1 MRRTLF
7 TMSFSFDLSALSLQ
21 PLITLLALVNPLA
34 SIPIFIHLTSGFSD
48 LERKRTIRSASL
60 AVFVILVVCALLGLR
75 ILSFFGI
82 SLASFQ
88 VAGGILLIMS
98 ALSMLNAQP
107 VKSKTNV
114 EETSYAANQASIAVI
129 PLAIPMLTGPASMST
144 MVIFANRT
152 QNWLE
157 MFVLLLYA
165 ALVAAAVYLGY
176 STAPHIARIMG
187 RTGINVMTRLMGLV
201 LASMSVEVI
210 SEGLK
215 KMFPAIL
222 G

>member
-1 MRRTLF
+1 
-7 TMSFSFDLSALSLQ
+7 
-21 PLITLLALVNPLA
+21 
-34 SIPIFIHLTSGFSD
+34 
-48 LERKRTIRSASL
+48 
-60 AVFVILVVCALLGLR
+60 
-75 ILSFFGI
+75 
-82 SLASFQ
+82 
-88 VAGGILLIMS
+88 
-98 ALSMLNAQP
+98 
-107 VKSKTNV
+107 
-114 EETSYAANQASIAVI
+114 
-129 PLAIPMLTGPASMST
+129 

-157 MFVLLLYA
+157 MIVLLLYA
-165 ALVAAAVYLGY
+165 ALVAASVYLSY
-176 STAPHIARIMG
+176 SAAQHIARIMG

>member
-1 MRRTLF
+1 
-7 TMSFSFDLSALSLQ
+7 MSFNFDLSSLSLQ

-48 LERKRTIRSASL
+48 LDRKKTIRSASL

-114 EETSYAANQASIAVI
+114 EETSYAASQASIAVI

-157 MFVLLLYA
+157 MIVLLLYA
-165 ALVAAAVYLGY
+165 ALVATSVYLCY
-176 STAPHIARIMG
+176 SAAPHIARAMG

>member
-1 MRRTLF
+1 
-7 TMSFSFDLSALSLQ
+7 MSFNFDLSSLSLQ

-34 SIPIFIHLTSGFSD
+34 SIPIFIHLTGGFSD
-48 LERKRTIRSASL
+48 LERKKTIRSASL
-60 AVFVILVVCALLGLR
+60 AVFVILLTCALLGLR

-88 VAGGILLIMS
+88 VAGGILLVMS

-114 EETSYAANQASIAVI
+114 EETSYAASQTSIAVI

-157 MFVLLLYA
+157 MIVLLLYA
-165 ALVAAAVYLGY
+165 ALVSASVYLSY
-176 STAPHIARIMG
+176 STAPHIARAMG

>member
-1 MRRTLF
+1 
-7 TMSFSFDLSALSLQ
+7 MSFAYDLSSLSLQ

-34 SIPIFIHLTSGFSD
+34 SIPIFIHLTGGFSD
-48 LERKRTIRSASL
+48 LERKKTIRSASL
-60 AVFVILVVCALLGLR
+60 AVFVILVICALLGLR

-114 EETSYAANQASIAVI
+114 EETSYAASQTSIAVI

-157 MFVLLLYA
+157 MIVLLLYA
-165 ALVAAAVYLGY
+165 ALVAASVYLSY
-176 STAPHIARIMG
+176 SAAQHIARIMG

>member
-1 MRRTLF
+1 
-7 TMSFSFDLSALSLQ
+7 MSFSFDISSLSLQ
-21 PLITLLALVNPLA
+21 PLVTLLALVNPLS
-34 SIPIFIHLTSGFSD
+34 SIPLFIHLTNGFSD
-48 LERKRTIRSASL
+48 AQRKKTIRATSL
-60 AVFVILVVCALLGLR
+60 AVLVVLVVCALLGLR
-75 ILSFFGI
+75 ILAFFGI

-88 VAGGILLIMS
+88 VAGGVLLIMS
-98 ALSMLNAQP
+98 ALSMLHAEP
-107 VKSKTNV
+107 VKSKTN
-114 EETSYAANQASIAVI
+114 EEEADYAASQTSIAVI

-152 QNWLE
+152 QNWLQ
-157 MFVLLLYA
+157 MLVLLFFA
-165 ALVAAAVYLGY
+165 ALVAMSVYASY
-176 STAPHIARIMG
+176 SMAPHIARLMG

-215 KMFPAIL
+215 KIFPAIM

>member
-1 MRRTLF
+1 
-7 TMSFSFDLSALSLQ
+7 MSFSFDISSLSLQ
-21 PLITLLALVNPLA
+21 PLVTLLALVNPLS
-34 SIPIFIHLTSGFSD
+34 SIPLFIHLTNGFSD
-48 LERKRTIRSASL
+48 AQRKKTIRATSL
-60 AVFVILVVCALLGLR
+60 AVLVVLVVCALLGLR
-75 ILSFFGI
+75 ILAFFGI

-88 VAGGILLIMS
+88 VAGGVLLIMS
-98 ALSMLNAQP
+98 ALNMLHAEP
-107 VKSKTNV
+107 VKSKTS
-114 EETSYAANQASIAVI
+114 EEEADYAASQTSIAVI

-152 QNWLE
+152 QNWLQ
-157 MFVLLLYA
+157 MLVLLFFA
-165 ALVAAAVYLGY
+165 ALVAMSVYASY
-176 STAPHIARIMG
+176 SMAPHIARLMG

-215 KMFPAIL
+215 KIFPAIM

>member
-1 MRRTLF
+1 
-7 TMSFSFDLSALSLQ
+7 MSFSFDISSLSLQ
-21 PLITLLALVNPLA
+21 PLVTLLALVNPLS
-34 SIPIFIHLTSGFSD
+34 SIPLFIHLTNGFSD
-48 LERKRTIRSASL
+48 AQRKKTIRATSL
-60 AVFVILVVCALLGLR
+60 AVLVVLVVCALLGLR
-75 ILSFFGI
+75 ILAFFGI

-88 VAGGILLIMS
+88 VAGGVLLIMS
-98 ALSMLNAQP
+98 ALSMLHAEP
-107 VKSKTNV
+107 VKSKTS
-114 EETSYAANQASIAVI
+114 EEEADYAASQTSIAVI

-152 QNWLE
+152 QNWLQ
-157 MFVLLLYA
+157 MLVLLFFA
-165 ALVAAAVYLGY
+165 ALVAMSVYASY
-176 STAPHIARIMG
+176 SMAPHIARLMG

-215 KMFPAIL
+215 KIFPAIM